1 MLHIFFFLPGCAGIT
16 KTVQEDQTEMHETND
31 EAQGEALFRSISVQ
45 LAYLPCLLIRQR
57 EMEGSE
63 RWCFRN
69 SNQKKGHC

>member
-1 MLHIFFFLPGCAGIT
+1 
-16 KTVQEDQTEMHETND
+16 MHETND